1 MNENQI
7 ALIEEAITVI
17 RRNIIAECERH
28 YDGFIFEPRFQG
40 EDTLTRYM
48 NTYASYEVGLINALE
63 DMIYAEDELPDP
75 DYSDGPN

>member
-1 MNENQI
+1 
-7 ALIEEAITVI
+7 
-17 RRNIIAECERH
+17 
-28 YDGFIFEPRFQG
+28 
-40 EDTLTRYM
+40 M